1 MLTPMA
7 ICIHFQKLAVS
18 AVSRF
23 IGLALSNKHSST
35 LTGKKKQRSPMKVLQ
50 YPDGSYVAGVKAALA
65 RARPEITG
73 KSRDKVKQCLF
84 LSKKKFTT
92 SNIKY
97 ADVFVSGDL
106 IAEAQLKEFKD
117 AKKFFPTCKEVDL
130 SLETV
135 TL

>member
-1 MLTPMA
+1 
-7 ICIHFQKLAVS
+7 
-18 AVSRF
+18 
-23 IGLALSNKHSST
+23 
-35 LTGKKKQRSPMKVLQ
+35 MKVLQ
-50 YPDGSYVAGVKAALA
+50 YPDGSYVTGVKAALA

-84 LSKKKFTT
+84 LSKKKYTT
-92 SNIKY
+92 SNIGH
-97 ADVFVSGDL
+97 ADVFVSDEL
-106 IAEAQLKEFKD
+106 ISADQLKELKD